1 MLFIQKIEIKYN
13 KSLKFPNF
21 AAQRES
27 MNFLPIA
34 EKPKEFRDG
43 YMKVYEPDYNNFLD
57 CEVFLQT
64 EMFHQYP
71 DRMQN
76 DASYYRQFG
85 EEIFTE
91 GSRSFDKNFHELIE
105 FIRIF
110 KEENGYKIMFC
121 DDSSYYSVKRQ
132 GHNELYN
139 DIHSPMSYTN
149 RLYETA
155 FFLKD
160 GEYGRIIFN
169 NRFVEHDT
177 GKWVYIRTVYNCL
190 NCDRAAFREKMF
202 FRKKPDFEYTSLEHL
217 Y

>member
-1 MLFIQKIEIKYN
+1 MLFIQKIEIKYYKN
-13 KSLKFPNF
+13 LKFPNF
-21 AAQRES
+21 AVQRES
-27 MNFLPIA
+27 LNFLPIPA
-34 EKPKEFRDG
+34 EPKEFRNGKMQIYVPENKD
-43 YMKVYEPDYNNFLD
+43 VFD

-64 EMFHQYP
+64 EKLFQYP
-71 DRMQN
+71 DRFHSSM
-76 DASYYRQFG
+76 SYCRQFG

-132 GHNELYN
+132 GHNESYN

-217 Y
+217 F